1 MRGRQ
6 IGLKDAKRINIGE
19 YRLWSFSPWLAS
31 KGTPGVDGSPL
42 APVAR
47 ICHPIGINLVN
58 VFPLEQELI
67 VLLSLCSYF
76 RLMVVPLRR
85 S

>member
-1 MRGRQ
+1 M
-6 IGLKDAKRINIGE
+6 
-19 YRLWSFSPWLAS
+19 
-31 KGTPGVDGSPL
+31 GTPGVDGSPL
-42 APVAR
+42 VPVAHIR
-47 ICHPIGINLVN
+47 HPIGINLAN